1 MLFDRC
7 LRFHLCSQ
15 QFTVC
20 QLLQLEAGD
29 GKVHTPMNSVCLN
42 QEATRCVDSE
52 LFLFCPQK
60 PLFIDTHCGQDLT
73 ANYFS
78 VVYLYTHI
86 SRTHFLVSWIFCTPI
101 QKLPGFFFFTLFVC
115 KFRLG
120 QTICY
125 NNFQILLI
133 IIFWKYF

>member
-1 MLFDRC
+1 MSLQVMLFDRC

-78 VVYLYTHI
+78 VVCLYIHIYHALISLLAESFVHRFKNYL
-86 SRTHFLVSWIFCTPI
+86 
-101 QKLPGFFFFTLFVC
+101 GFFFYPFCL
-115 KFRLG
+115 
-120 QTICY
+120 
-125 NNFQILLI
+125 
-133 IIFWKYF
+133 